1 MRALLLAFALLAL
14 TGCATM
20 DGISFGLDLANAETT
35 VSFRHGDGKTV
46 LDGHFGVQTQ
56 MIKVSL
62 CFMPCALYFLLLA

>member
-1 MRALLLAFALLAL
+1 MRAIALAFAALCL

-46 LDGHFGVQTQ
+46 LAAEQDGKTIRAH
-56 MIKVSL
+56 
-62 CFMPCALYFLLLA
+62 YRR

>member
-1 MRALLLAFALLAL
+1 MIRAIVLALAALAL

-46 LDGHFGVQTQ
+46 LAAEQDGKTIKAHF
-56 MIKVSL
+56 KR
-62 CFMPCALYFLLLA
+62 

>member
-35 VSFRHGDGKTV
+35 VSFRHGDGKTIV
-46 LDGHFGVQTQ
+46 AAESDGKTIKAHFRR
-56 MIKVSL
+56 
-62 CFMPCALYFLLLA
+62 